1 MTAPSIPGVPAGG
14 SVLPASLIANVPL
27 MSVTSSTIASA
38 LGHPLRPAMPA
49 TGSPTNWSLSPHTP
63 LGSLVSQAEAST
75 KPEKAIVIGTSYPP
89 IPYRIAE
96 AIWRDD
102 YIDLA
107 ELLPARLGAPE
118 PTLLELFSGSQNKP
132 ARAKKS
138 ITTIEEWVLCF
149 NAYIT
154 VVAQKRVSDLLAYS
168 SLIVKAS
175 RDYEETPWLSYDQHY
190 RRHAAAESPKHWGGI
205 QPEIWTLYFGRA
217 KAKQQCSTC
226 GEIGH
231 AKCGDTSISADEA
244 PTLASQQA
252 NTQKGGPSQ
261 TQQYPRANKKWSCM
275 GRHTFSTVHSATTN
289 LQEVE

>member
-1 MTAPSIPGVPAGG
+1 
-14 SVLPASLIANVPL
+14 
-27 MSVTSSTIASA
+27 
-38 LGHPLRPAMPA
+38 MPA

-149 NAYIT
+149 NAYIA
-154 VVAQKRVSDLLAYS
+154 VVAQKRPERVSDLLAYS
-168 SLIVKAS
+168 SLRPVETTKRLPGLATTSTIGVTQQLS
-175 RDYEETPWLSYDQHY
+175 RPSTGEVSSQ
-190 RRHAAAESPKHWGGI
+190 R
-205 QPEIWTLYFGRA
+205 FGRYILA
-217 KAKQQCSTC
+217 AQKQSSNALRAEKSVTLNVEAHAST
-226 GEIGH
+226 
-231 AKCGDTSISADEA
+231 SADEA
-244 PTLASQQA
+244 PPLASQQA
-252 NTQKGGPSQ
+252 NTQKGGHSQ
-261 TQQYPRANKKWSCM
+261 TQQYPRANKKWSWGDMRFQPYTRLPPICKRWNRAP
-275 GRHTFSTVHSATTN
+275 GGCRLPDCSVRHVCLECHGN
-289 LQEVE
+289 HRELDCQ